1 MKKIFQIAF
10 IIQCIV
16 LLASCTKTLEL
27 KPVSSLTSASY
38 WKTEG
43 DVSGYMT
50 GIYTKFRSTMNTTY
64 YMEDRSD
71 DFDPGLHQGMS
82 NAWTQNL
89 TESTAPN
96 WVDFYNVIHHCNL
109 LLKYTPGIAFG
120 NNANKNRALAEATF
134 IRAFTYFYLLR
145 TWGDVPLVL
154 QPTESDDQPLLPR
167 SPASDVMTQVLKDVD
182 AAIDLFPETGFV
194 NKSRA
199 SKPAAYALKADALI
213 WKAKVLKGNDA
224 DFQNAIAALDKV
236 IPSVSLQSDFNR
248 IYATDNRNNSEVVM
262 SIYFQKDEYNN
273 SYGYYLKPNG
283 PLVND
288 AVNKASIPYAE
299 TAARSQ
305 YSPSAK
311 LEATFNVNAADVRKN
326 ASIIKGVRA
335 DGSIVGVFDNK
346 LKGTLY
352 NDGRAFDCDIILYR
366 LGELIL
372 LRAEALAALN
382 QTGDAIVE
390 LEKIRTR
397 AGTGKYT
404 GATDKKSVER
414 EIFDERFRELYAE
427 LKRWPDVVRFHSAGT
442 IDAYQEVPNLKGKNI
457 PLYFPISRSMYSL
470 NANLKQTTGYPA
482 F

>member
-1 MKKIFQIAF
+1 MKKIFQIAV
-10 IIQCIV
+10 IVQCIL

-27 KPVSSLTSASY
+27 DPVSSLTSASY
-38 WKTEG
+38 WKSEG
-43 DVSGYMT
+43 DVTGYMT

-64 YMEDRSD
+64 YMEDRGD
-71 DFDPGLHQGMS
+71 AFDPGLHQGMS

-109 LLKYTPGIAFG
+109 LLKYTPPIKFG
-120 NNANKNRALAEATF
+120 NEATKNRAMAEATF
-134 IRAFTYFYLLR
+134 IRAFTYFYLIR

-154 QPTESDDQPLLPR
+154 QPTESDDMPLLAR
-167 SPASDVMTQVLKDVD
+167 SPASEIMDQILKDVNS
-182 AAIDLFPETGFV
+182 AIDLFPETGFV

-213 WKAKVLKGNDA
+213 WKAKVLKGSSA
-224 DFQNAIAALDKV
+224 DLQDAIATLDKV
-236 IPSVSLQSDFNR
+236 ISSVSLQTDFNT
-248 IYATDNRNNSEVVM
+248 IYATNNRNNGEVVM

-283 PLVND
+283 ALVND
-288 AVNKASIPYAE
+288 AINKTSIPYAE

-311 LEATFNVNAADVRKN
+311 LEAVFNVNASDIRKA

-346 LKGTLY
+346 LKGTVY

-372 LRAEALAALN
+372 FRAEALAALDR
-382 QTGDAIVE
+382 TPEAIIE
-390 LEKIRTR
+390 LEKIRAR

-414 EIFDERFRELYAE
+414 EIFDERFRELYCE
-427 LKRWPDVVRFHSAGT
+427 LKRWPDIVRFHAAGT
-442 IDAYQEVPNLKGKNI
+442 INAYTEVPNLVGKNV
-457 PLYFPISRSMYSL
+457 PLYFPITRSMYSQ
-470 NANLKQTTGYPA
+470 NANLKQTEGYPA